1 MFGVPTVWETI
12 RKGILGKI
20 QEGGVVK
27 ALAFSAAMR
36 LKRWG
41 VPVLAGLADSVVLSK
56 VRSATGGRLLFTM
69 NGGAGIS
76 PDTQDFL
83 SHALVPM
90 LQGEPF
96 SVPMSHHRF
105 PLNDAIL
112 L

>member
-41 VPVLAGLADSVVLSK
+41 VPVLAGLADGVVLSK

-69 NGGAGIS
+69 NGGAAIS
-76 PDTQDFL
+76 PSTQDFL
-83 SHALVPM
+83 SNALVPM
-90 LQGEPF
+90 LQGELF
-96 SVPMSHHRF
+96 SRLLFYHQLS
-105 PLNDAIL
+105 LNDVIL